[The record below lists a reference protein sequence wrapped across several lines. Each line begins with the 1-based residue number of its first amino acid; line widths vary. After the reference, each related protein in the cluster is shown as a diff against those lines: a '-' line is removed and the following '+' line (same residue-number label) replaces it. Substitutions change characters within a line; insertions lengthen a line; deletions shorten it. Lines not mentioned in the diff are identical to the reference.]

1 MNQDFALKRRTKTI
15 AGIRT
20 NCFSNTV
27 LFLKEVLKLEI
38 THDDPAKELIQFR
51 LPSGETLEVFGSN
64 NLWHPF
70 TTAPDWEVMVA
81 DVRHRNEKTVPG
93 AQVQPVTVML
103 PRTRKVYP
111 AGLTRREVEV
121 LRLVARGLTNSN
133 VAEQLVISPRTVN
146 THLTSIYR
154 KLNTS
159 SRETAIRFALEHDL
173 LKWCSSSQE
182 NRSEKYVPV

>member
-1 MNQDFALKRRTKTI
+1 MKRRTKTT

-27 LFLKEVLKLEI
+27 LFLKEVVKLES
-38 THDDPAKELIQFR
+38 THEDQENEFVQFI
-51 LPSGETLEVFGSN
+51 LPSGEILEVFGSK

-70 TTAPDWEVMVA
+70 TATTDWEVMIA
-81 DVRHRNEKTVPG
+81 DVRHRNEKIAPG
-93 AQVQPVTVML
+93 AEIAPVTVMI
-103 PRTRKVYP
+103 PSTRKVYP

-121 LRLVARGLTNSN
+121 LRLVAQGLTNSN
-133 VAEQLVISPRTVN
+133 AAAHLVISPRTVN

-159 SRETAIRFALEHDL
+159 SREVAIRFALEHGL
-173 LKWCSSSQE
+173 VKWCSSNPE
-182 NRSEKYVPV
+182 NRSEKYVSV

>member
-1 MNQDFALKRRTKTI
+1 MNQNITLNHRTKTI

-27 LFLKEVLKLEI
+27 LFLKEVLKLES
-38 THDDPAKELIQFR
+38 THDDPEKEYIQFR
-51 LPSGETLEVFGSN
+51 LPSGELLEICGSK

-81 DVRHRNEKTVPG
+81 DVRHRNEKIVPG
-93 AQVQPVTVML
+93 AQAEPVTVML
-103 PRTRKVYP
+103 PATRKRYP

-121 LRLVARGLTNSN
+121 LRLVAHGLTNAN

-159 SRETAIRFALEHDL
+159 SREAAIRFALEHGLD
-173 LKWCSSSQE
+173 KWCSADHE
-182 NRSEKYVPV
+182 NGGEKYVPV

>member
-27 LFLKEVLKLEI
+27 LFLKEVLKLES
-38 THDDPAKELIQFR
+38 TYYDPEKEFVQFR
-51 LPSGETLEVFGSN
+51 LPSGEILEICGSK

-70 TTAPDWEVMVA
+70 TAAPDWEVMVA
-81 DVRHRNEKTVPG
+81 DVRHRNEKIVPG
-93 AQVQPVTVML
+93 AQAEPVTVML
-103 PRTRKVYP
+103 PVSRKLYP

-121 LRLVARGLTNSN
+121 LRLVAQGLTNAN
-133 VAEQLVISPRTVN
+133 VAEQLVISQRTVN

-154 KLNTS
+154 KLHTS
-159 SRETAIRFALEHDL
+159 SREAAIRFAREHGLE
-173 LKWCSSSQE
+173 KWCSADHE
-182 NRSEKYVPV
+182 NGSEKYVPI